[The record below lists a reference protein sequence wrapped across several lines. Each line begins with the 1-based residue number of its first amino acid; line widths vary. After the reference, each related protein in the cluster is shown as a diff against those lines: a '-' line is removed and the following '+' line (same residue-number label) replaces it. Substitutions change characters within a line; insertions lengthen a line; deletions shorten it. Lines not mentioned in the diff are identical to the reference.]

1 MEMEK
6 RKNKR
11 VMREEEESE
20 RVKNKRLKG
29 VEEEDGSDG
38 GVPTEEE
45 VEEFFAILRR
55 MRVAVKYFDD
65 KGSGKTVDQLIILF
79 LLVHIKKSVTL
90 NVIYC
95 RSFLIGV
102 LMCYYTPSFN
112 NFYILLQIFKNSH
125 VLVTI
130 ANIF

>member
-1 MEMEK
+1 MEVEK

-38 GVPTEEE
+38 VPTEEE

-55 MRVAVKYFDD
+55 MRMAVKYFDD
-65 KGSGKTVDQLIILF
+65 KGRGGREWREALET
-79 LLVHIKKSVTL
+79 
-90 NVIYC
+90 
-95 RSFLIGV
+95 
-102 LMCYYTPSFN
+102 
-112 NFYILLQIFKNSH
+112 
-125 VLVTI
+125 
-130 ANIF
+130 

>member
-1 MEMEK
+1 MEVEK

-38 GVPTEEE
+38 VPTEEE

-65 KGSGKTVDQLIILF
+65 KGSGGKEWRKALETAELTVDHRHDVAAGEEDDKPKKKGGEVIINEGF
-79 LLVHIKKSVTL
+79 DL
-90 NVIYC
+90 NAVAPEAAE
-95 RSFLIGV
+95 GGG
-102 LMCYYTPSFN
+102 
-112 NFYILLQIFKNSH
+112 
-125 VLVTI
+125 
-130 ANIF
+130 A

>member
-1 MEMEK
+1 MEVEK

-55 MRVAVKYFDD
+55 MRMAVKYFDD
-65 KGSGKTVDQLIILF
+65 KGRGGREWREALETAELTVDHRHDVVAAEEDDKPRKKGGEVIINEGF
-79 LLVHIKKSVTL
+79 DL
-90 NVIYC
+90 NAVAPEAAE
-95 RSFLIGV
+95 GGG
-102 LMCYYTPSFN
+102 
-112 NFYILLQIFKNSH
+112 
-125 VLVTI
+125 
-130 ANIF
+130 A

>member
-55 MRVAVKYFDD
+55 MRMAVKYFDD
-65 KGSGKTVDQLIILF
+65 KGRGGREWREALETAELTVDHRHDVAAGEEDDKPKKKGGEVIINEGF
-79 LLVHIKKSVTL
+79 DL
-90 NVIYC
+90 NAVAPEAAE
-95 RSFLIGV
+95 GGG
-102 LMCYYTPSFN
+102 
-112 NFYILLQIFKNSH
+112 
-125 VLVTI
+125 
-130 ANIF
+130 A